1 MTRYGGDDGGGW
13 ALSKGPHPRIPMQK
27 EQETSENSP
36 ALHSIPV
43 APDVSECFHQ
53 VNVYC
58 LLALATWKHEA
69 GDVPLV
75 LDPTEEAHHCA

>member
-1 MTRYGGDDGGGW
+1 MVVMTEVGG
-13 ALSKGPHPRIPMQK
+13 LCPRVPTQGYRCK
-27 EQETSENSP
+27 RKQETSENSP

-69 GDVPLV
+69 GDVLLV
-75 LDPTEEAHHCA
+75 LDPTEEAHHCS